1 MGLEKKARFCSHNAS
16 GYLDPRQQT
25 SLKLSLTVSKMEI
38 TLLHCLQ
45 IDNFKMRK
53 KKLISAWTFLDTS
66 NTEFKSLLLL

>member
-1 MGLEKKARFCSHNAS
+1 
-16 GYLDPRQQT
+16 
-25 SLKLSLTVSKMEI
+25 MEI